1 MLQNTRD
8 VLFRHGR
15 ERRHDPNNQE
25 RVIKRNDNKKRYR
38 MTRSST
44 LSRYGVMEMLKE
56 RVRKD
61 ERVKLSIVYITDA
74 IREAFVLQ
82 RDQGQTMGWYQRRTL
97 AAISSRTL

>member
-1 MLQNTRD
+1 
-8 VLFRHGR
+8 
-15 ERRHDPNNQE
+15 
-25 RVIKRNDNKKRYR
+25 
-38 MTRSST
+38 
-44 LSRYGVMEMLKE
+44 MLKE